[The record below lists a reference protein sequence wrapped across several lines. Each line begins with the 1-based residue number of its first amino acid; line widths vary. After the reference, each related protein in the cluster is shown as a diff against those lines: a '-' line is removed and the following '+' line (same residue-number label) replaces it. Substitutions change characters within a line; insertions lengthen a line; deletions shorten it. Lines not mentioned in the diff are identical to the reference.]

1 MTFAPARRTGLP
13 YVPGL
18 MARPEVQGI
27 ALCGSHR
34 QGSDDSFSDLDL
46 WAFVGD
52 SVPLS
57 EAYVLEQMLP
67 DTARQEVLFEG
78 RDDTLTPH
86 LVVNLLTEHGVVNI
100 KALHTRVLRQ
110 FAEEARPS
118 LDPQFL
124 EDLENY
130 ATMHVLH
137 DPHAILLEHRTAL
150 EERFVS
156 TTGEW
161 LVPALTARYASLY
174 WRSVYQGYLRE
185 ETACWHHLLGEMVEL
200 LAQLEA
206 ACDWRLPSPA
216 KWLLSENATGRAPLV
231 RALSTIQAE
240 IRSVDCAEKSSVLRV
255 YHSLARV
262 ESDVLAPATPPHGMW
277 WRKVFTERLP
287 NLALL
292 PDHYDLRPRVQ
303 AAAALFRDLV

>member
-1 MTFAPARRTGLP
+1 MTFAPVRRTGLP

-34 QGSDDSFSDLDL
+34 QGSDDAFSDLDL
-46 WAFVGD
+46 WVFVAD

-57 EAYVLEQMLP
+57 EAYVLERMLP
-67 DTARQEVLFEG
+67 STARQEMLFEG

-86 LVVNLLTEHGVVNI
+86 LVINLLTEDGVVNI
-100 KALHTRVLRQ
+100 KALHTGVLRR
-110 FAEEARPS
+110 FTEAARPG
-118 LDPQFL
+118 LDAQFL

-137 DPHAILLEHRTAL
+137 DPHAILSEHSTAL
-150 EERFVS
+150 QERFVR

-174 WRSVYQGYLRE
+174 WRSVYQGFLRE
-185 ETACWHHLLGEMVEL
+185 ETACWHHLMGQMIEL

-206 ACDWRLPSPA
+206 ACDGRLPPPA
-216 KWLLSENATGRAPLV
+216 KWLLSENAGARTPVV
-231 RALSTIQAE
+231 RALSDVQAE
-240 IRSVDCAEKSSVLRV
+240 IRSVNSADKAGVLRV
-255 YHSLARV
+255 YRSLARV
-262 ESDVLAPATPPHGMW
+262 ESDVLAAAPPPHGMW

-292 PDHYDLRPRVQ
+292 PDHHGLRTQVQ
-303 AAAALFRDLV
+303 TAAALFRDLV

>member
-1 MTFAPARRTGLP
+1 MTFTTDRSALP
-13 YVPGL
+13 YVPEL
-18 MARPEVQGI
+18 MARPEVEGI

-34 QGSDDSFSDLDL
+34 QGSDDTFSDLDL
-46 WAFVGD
+46 WVFVED

-67 DTARQEVLFEG
+67 ATARQEMLFEG

-86 LVVNLLTEHGVVNI
+86 LVVNLLAEDGVVNI
-100 KALHTRVLRQ
+100 KALHTGVLRK

-150 EERFVS
+150 RERFVS

-174 WRSVYQGYLRE
+174 WRSVYQGYLRAE
-185 ETACWHHLLGEMVEL
+185 AACWHHLLGEMVEL

-206 ACDWRLPSPA
+206 ACDGRLPSPA
-216 KWLLSENATGRAPLV
+216 KWLLSETVTGRAPLV

-240 IRSVDCAEKSSVLRV
+240 IRSVNCAEKPSVLRV

-262 ESDVLAPATPPHGMW
+262 ESEVLATALPPHGLW

-292 PDHYDLRPRVQ
+292 PAHQALQQRAM
-303 AAAALFRDLV
+303 AAATLFRDLV